1 MAEKNNS
8 SSLAEKASAVPLG
21 GQESARRWRTRWLV
35 GVVIGAL
42 LVACGVFYEADEHDG
57 FAQLYADVLH
67 GGVRGP
73 YGAFPTSPP
82 VRPSLK
88 SLRTVVGTVSVSS
101 LVYGGISISSTS
113 DNVVVNAVD
122 IRSGK
127 TYWRYRRHHLENSS
141 TALDK
146 KRGELFAAWGPP
158 WPASGK
164 TSIEMMDV
172 RSGRVRWRR
181 STGLTSVWSAKGPK
195 SGFTRMAV
203 DDAGRMV
210 VLGDRGMAGLDS
222 GTGRVRWTTLWPP
235 GCLSLENPVMVAG
248 TAAFELTCQNT
259 ATTVGYDTA
268 TGAQRWHLDFD
279 KLIPKNPDYES
290 LKGGASTRFSDLGDG
305 LMAIWTDTVTVVTD
319 PTSGRII
326 RHLNSSGYDRGSP
339 AEGIQVGECRLPGP
353 VWRLCA
359 NDLRTGRALWRTK
372 LPLDHPD
379 SDDAEFTAAIDH
391 DRVYTLSADPAA
403 SWQVSVFDL
412 HTGTMLEQAPMPTP
426 PRFSTPQSYELVK
439 AADGVLTIRIAAT
452 PFGKTAFSLV
462 A

>member
-42 LVACGVFYEADEHDG
+42 LAACGVFYEADEHDG

-73 YGAFPTSPP
+73 YGTFPTSPP

-181 STGLTSVWSAKGPK
+181 STGLTSVWSAKDQ
-195 SGFTRMAV
+195 RAV
-203 DDAGRMV
+203 
-210 VLGDRGMAGLDS
+210 S
-222 GTGRVRWTTLWPP
+222 RVWPWMMP
-235 GCLSLENPVMVAG
+235 GAWLCSATVEWLVS
-248 TAAFELTCQNT
+248 TAAPAGCDGRPCGLQ
-259 ATTVGYDTA
+259 V
-268 TGAQRWHLDFD
+268 
-279 KLIPKNPDYES
+279 
-290 LKGGASTRFSDLGDG
+290 ASRRKT
-305 LMAIWTDTVTVVTD
+305 
-319 PTSGRII
+319 P
-326 RHLNSSGYDRGSP
+326 
-339 AEGIQVGECRLPGP
+339 
-353 VWRLCA
+353 
-359 NDLRTGRALWRTK
+359 
-372 LPLDHPD
+372 
-379 SDDAEFTAAIDH
+379 
-391 DRVYTLSADPAA
+391 
-403 SWQVSVFDL
+403 SW
-412 HTGTMLEQAPMPTP
+412 
-426 PRFSTPQSYELVK
+426 
-439 AADGVLTIRIAAT
+439 
-452 PFGKTAFSLV
+452 
-462 A
+462 